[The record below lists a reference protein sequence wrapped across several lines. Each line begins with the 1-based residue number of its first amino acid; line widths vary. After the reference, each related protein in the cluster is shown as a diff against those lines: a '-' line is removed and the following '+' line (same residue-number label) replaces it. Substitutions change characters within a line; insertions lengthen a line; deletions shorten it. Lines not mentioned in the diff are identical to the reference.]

1 MATLTAPAAQPT
13 SGQQPSLNLF
23 FETLSAH
30 HRTEAL
36 KAAIELNL
44 FTAIGEG
51 NHSADA
57 IATRIGGLVR
67 ATRMLCDFLVVI
79 GFLTKSSKGYEL
91 TADSAMFLDRRSPT
105 YTGDAV
111 RFLGS
116 SMLTEPFKNLA
127 GIVRNG
133 RNAIDS
139 TVAPEHPVWMD
150 FARAMAP
157 VVGLPAQLL
166 ADIAIPGLSAK
177 PKVLDIAA
185 SHGLFGLAIAR
196 RIPGATITA
205 LDWPNVLQVA
215 KENAQHAGI
224 AADHYRLLPGNAF
237 EVDFGS
243 GYDLVLITN
252 FLHHFGPGMNE
263 QFLRKVH
270 AALASNGRA
279 ITLEFI
285 PNEDRVSPPI
295 PAMFV
300 LNMLGGTPD
309 GDVYTYSQFQSMFA
323 NAGFSSTEV
332 RDLPPTFFRVL
343 LSKK

>member
-166 ADIAIPGLSAK
+166 AQQVDNSKQFDGDDDQ
-177 PKVLDIAA
+177 V
-185 SHGLFGLAIAR
+185 R
-196 RIPGATITA
+196 RLTT
-205 LDWPNVLQVA
+205 
-215 KENAQHAGI
+215 
-224 AADHYRLLPGNAF
+224 
-237 EVDFGS
+237 
-243 GYDLVLITN
+243 TN
-252 FLHHFGPGMNE
+252 FDGFQTFAGVGKNLEATCLIDDDG
-263 QFLRKVH
+263 QR
-270 AALASNGRA
+270 LAKQLMGDHEEHSGRCGA
-279 ITLEFI
+279 GS
-285 PNEDRVSPPI
+285 SP
-295 PAMFV
+295 AV
-300 LNMLGGTPD
+300 
-309 GDVYTYSQFQSMFA
+309 
-323 NAGFSSTEV
+323 
-332 RDLPPTFFRVL
+332 
-343 LSKK
+343 